1 MMHYTLLSLVFAIVL
16 SSCRHNGSA
25 SVLFYNHALEDSLEL
40 YISQVRYIQNPYGAP
55 TIMDIWIN
63 VDSDDDG
70 KPQDTLVFVSASY
83 WISGPPGCSQG
94 SWDDPIISYPCST
107 KGAGWVSG
115 RMCVIKYINNYTFS
129 NLVNEALLTIPPKQF
144 DFFSSYDGPIYDV
157 RISRSSRL
165 YRVHGKDSV
174 TLISKDVGD
183 FEVVVK

>member
-1 MMHYTLLSLVFAIVL
+1 MMHSRLLPLVLAIVL
-16 SSCRHNGSA
+16 SSCRHDYSA
-25 SVLFYNHALEDSLEL
+25 SVLFYNHSLEDSLEL
-40 YISQVRYIQNPYGAP
+40 YISQVRDIQNPYGAP

-70 KPQDTLVFVSASY
+70 KPRDTLVFVSASY
-83 WISGPPGCSQG
+83 RISGPPGSQD
-94 SWDDPIISYPCST
+94 SWDEPIISYPCLT
-107 KGAGWVSG
+107 KGAGWISG

-183 FEVVVK
+183 FELFVK